1 MHWEVIFDVPNL
13 TQRIQKLQQESES
26 PDFWA
31 DSSRAEKTLRELSA
45 LKNRLE
51 PLQSLQKTYQEIQEF
66 LALLRDHP
74 DPEVEKALINMA
86 QGFLAELERFET
98 ATLLSGEHDPSDAI
112 VEINAGAGGTEAC
125 DWAQM
130 LYRMY
135 TRWADRHNYK
145 VTLLSETP
153 GEVTGY
159 RSVSFEV
166 AGPYAYGYL
175 KAEHGVHRLV
185 RISPFDASGKRHTSF
200 AMVSVLPEVPEGQV
214 HLKPEDIKVETFR
227 SSGAGG
233 QHVNK
238 TESAVRITHIPTGI
252 VVACQNERSQHKNK
266 TLAMK
271 ILTARLAEWERNKTE
286 AKLRQLKGDL
296 TSADWGRQIR
306 SYVLQP
312 YSLVKDLRTNW
323 ETSNVLSVLDGEL
336 DDFINAYLRQSPPK
350 LGQNNA

>member
-1 MHWEVIFDVPNL
+1 M
-13 TQRIQKLQQESES
+13 QE
-26 PDFWA
+26 
-31 DSSRAEKTLRELSA
+31 
-45 LKNRLE
+45 
-51 PLQSLQKTYQEIQEF
+51 TYKEIQEF
-66 LALLRDHP
+66 LALLEDHP
-74 DPEVEKALINMA
+74 DPEVEKALASMA
-86 QGFLAELERFET
+86 QRFFADLERFET
-98 ATLLSGEHDPSDAI
+98 TTLLSGEHDPRDAI
-112 VEINAGAGGTEAC
+112 VEISAGAGGTEAC

-135 TRWADRHNYK
+135 TRWADRHGYK

-153 GEVTGY
+153 GDVTGY

-200 AMVSVLPEVPEGQV
+200 AMVSVLPEVPEEEVQI
-214 HLKPEDIKVETFR
+214 KPEEIKVETFR

-252 VVACQNERSQHKNK
+252 VVTCQNERSQHRNK

-323 ETSNVLSVLDGEL
+323 ETSNVLSVLDGDL
-336 DDFINAYLRQSPPK
+336 DDFIHAYLRQAPARI
-350 LGQNNA
+350 GQNGK